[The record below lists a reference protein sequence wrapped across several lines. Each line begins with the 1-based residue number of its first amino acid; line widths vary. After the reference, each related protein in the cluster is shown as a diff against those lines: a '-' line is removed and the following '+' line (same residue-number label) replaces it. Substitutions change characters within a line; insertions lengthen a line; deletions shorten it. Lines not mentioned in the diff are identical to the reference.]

1 MRLAVIL
8 LALSTAACAGYPQ
21 SAKDEQAVAHPA
33 TVFGD
38 TVRRSMGVEIH
49 PIEPQVSAG
58 IGISGAIVPQPD
70 PQADRKIIFNGGL
83 LLQVADGDAAEKE
96 LRKAAEG
103 VKGWIH
109 KIDGPTFTL
118 RVPAAQFMATMET
131 VAKLGRVLDRKVA
144 GTDVTEQVQDLQLR
158 LENAEKL
165 RTRIAAL
172 LEKTKDVKEAL
183 EVERELSR
191 VTEEVERLKGKLNA
205 MNDAVTYSTVV
216 VTLQR
221 SAAPAK
227 AAAAPRYPFPWIRAL
242 GLDSLMDVRER

>member
-1 MRLAVIL
+1 MMRLGVIL
-8 LALSTAACAGYPQ
+8 LALTTAACGSYAPSMKRDFAPGITSESQRRHAGLEMPPTEAD
-21 SAKDEQAVAHPA
+21 STRAVAVRH
-33 TVFGD
+33 TVAPEVLL
-38 TVRRSMGVEIH
+38 TE
-49 PIEPQVSAG
+49 
-58 IGISGAIVPQPD
+58 
-70 PQADRKIIFNGGL
+70 ADRKIIFNGGL
-83 LLQVADGDAAEKE
+83 MLQVADADAAEKE
-96 LRKAAEG
+96 IRRAAEA

-118 RVPAAQFMATMET
+118 RIPAAQFMATMET
-131 VAKLGRVLDRKVA
+131 VAKLGRVLDRKIA
-144 GTDVTEQVQDLQLR
+144 GTDVTEEYKDLQLR

-165 RTRIAAL
+165 RTRISAL

-227 AAAAPRYPFPWIRAL
+227 AAAAPRYPFAWVRAL
-242 GLDSLMDVRER
+242 GLESLMDVRER